1 MSEKPNNPK
10 PDPIEPWLEAYAE
23 KRRQELDKPIELDE
37 ATRTLL
43 QGEVNRVYPQK
54 NGVSEVAAE
63 GGWSA
68 WWTWTLAGAVGA
80 VAIVASLDLGNS
92 RPEITTDM
100 AAASVDDEEPEE
112 SRAEAAASMEAD
124 QAGFS
129 APLEA
134 KAQGQSMNLRAETI
148 PSPPQPEA
156 AAPVVPRPLVA
167 LGEAS
172 MRSAPGGAFT
182 AVVRQVNPT
191 FYKNLA
197 ELRQNFQ
204 QRPDEAAA
212 RNQKRN
218 LPTAVLANF
227 QIERQGQEVRI
238 LDQDGS
244 VYTGQVINEESY
256 AAGDSASDGGGVASG
271 APPAPNA
278 SIDLNAVPAK
288 GLNNQLDQPSQ
299 PAKALAAALPVG
311 QFYFRA
317 RGTNNTLRQ
326 VVVIEATLD
335 HQLTGQA
342 WPQKR
347 DNSAEVGLQSVP
359 ITGVPP
365 RRVTLPKP
373 LTSRNTEV
381 AEKANKTMVEQEAQ
395 SALKRSRQAVR
406 NLRVLGNARIG
417 KENFPLNAYQD
428 ATAEV
433 PADKAPGNGRRK

>member
-68 WWTWTLAGAVGA
+68 WWTWILAGAVGA
-80 VAIVASLDLGNS
+80 VAVVASLDLGNS
-92 RPEITTDM
+92 RPESTTDM

-112 SRAEAAASMEAD
+112 SRAESAASMEAD
-124 QAGFS
+124 QAAFS

-156 AAPVVPRPLVA
+156 ASPVVPRPPVA

-172 MRSAPGGAFT
+172 MRTAPGGAFT
-182 AVVRQVNPT
+182 AQVRQVNPT

-204 QRPDEAAA
+204 QRPDEAAD
-212 RNQKRN
+212 RKQKRN

-271 APPAPNA
+271 APPAPKA
-278 SIDLNAVPAK
+278 SIALHAVPAK
-288 GLNNQLDQPSQ
+288 GLNQLNQPGQ

-342 WPQKR
+342 WPHKR
-347 DNSAEVGLQSVP
+347 AATADVRMQADPNTGL
-359 ITGVPP
+359 PP
-365 RRVTLPKP
+365 RRITLPKP
-373 LTSRNTEV
+373 SAGGNTEV
-381 AEKANKTMVEQEAQ
+381 AEKAKKTMVKQETQ
-395 SALKRSRQAVR
+395 STPNRSRQAAR
-406 NLRVLGNARIG
+406 GLRVLGNARIG

-428 ATAEV
+428 AAAEV
-433 PADKAPGNGRRK
+433 PADKKAVNGSRK

>member
-54 NGVSEVAAE
+54 NGVSEAVAE

-80 VAIVASLDLGNS
+80 VAIVVSLDLGNS
-92 RPEITTDM
+92 RPESTTDM
-100 AAASVDDEEPEE
+100 AAASVDEEEPEE
-112 SRAEAAASMEAD
+112 ARAEAADALEAE

-129 APLEA
+129 ALPEA
-134 KAQGQSMNLRAETI
+134 KAQEQNMNLRAATVTA
-148 PSPPQPEA
+148 SAQSEA
-156 AAPVVPRPLVA
+156 ISPVVPRPIVA
-167 LGEAS
+167 PGEAS
-172 MRSAPGGAFT
+172 MRAAPGGAFT

-197 ELRQNFQ
+197 QLRQNFQ
-204 QRPDEAAA
+204 QRPDEAAD
-212 RNQKRN
+212 RKQKRN

-256 AAGDSASDGGGVASG
+256 AAGDSASAGGGVASG

-278 SIDLNAVPAK
+278 SIALNAVPAK
-288 GLNNQLDQPSQ
+288 GLNQLNQPGQS
-299 PAKALAAALPVG
+299 AKALAAALPVG

-317 RGTNNTLRQ
+317 RGTNKTLRQ

-335 HQLTGQA
+335 HQLTGQT
-342 WPQKR
+342 WPHKR
-347 DNSAEVGLQSVP
+347 AATADVRMQADPNTGL
-359 ITGVPP
+359 PP
-365 RRVTLPKP
+365 RQITLPKP
-373 LTSRNTEV
+373 SAGGNTEV
-381 AEKANKTMVEQEAQ
+381 AEKAKKAMAKREE
-395 SALKRSRQAVR
+395 SALNRSRQAVR
-406 NLRVLGNARIG
+406 GLRVLGNARIG
-417 KENFPLNAYQD
+417 KENFPLNAYQ
-428 ATAEV
+428 AAAAEV
-433 PADKAPGNGRRK
+433 PADKKPVNGSRK

>member
-23 KRRQELDKPIELDE
+23 KRRQELEKPIELDE

-54 NGVSEVAAE
+54 NGVLEVAAE

-80 VAIVASLDLGNS
+80 VAIVVSLDLGNS
-92 RPEITTDM
+92 RPESTTDM
-100 AAASVDDEEPEE
+100 AAASVDDEAPEE
-112 SRAEAAASMEAD
+112 SRAEAADALEAE

-129 APLEA
+129 ALPEDN
-134 KAQGQSMNLRAETI
+134 AQRQNMNLRAATV
-148 PSPPQPEA
+148 PASAQPEA
-156 AAPVVPRPLVA
+156 ISPVVPRPTVA
-167 LGEAS
+167 SGEAS
-172 MRSAPGGAFT
+172 MRAAPSGAFT
-182 AVVRQVNPT
+182 TVVRQVNPT

-212 RNQKRN
+212 RNQKRD

-256 AAGDSASDGGGVASG
+256 AAGDSAAVSGGVASG
-271 APPAPNA
+271 APAA
-278 SIDLNAVPAK
+278 LNAVSAK
-288 GLNNQLDQPSQ
+288 GLNQLNQPGQ

-335 HQLTGQA
+335 HQFTGQA
-342 WPQKR
+342 
-347 DNSAEVGLQSVP
+347 VP
-359 ITGVPP
+359 NTGVPL
-365 RRVTLPKP
+365 RRATLPKP
-373 LTSRNTEV
+373 LAGRKTEV
-381 AEKANKTMVEQEAQ
+381 AEKAKKTMVKQEAQ
-395 SALKRSRQAVR
+395 SALIRSRQAVR
-406 NLRVLGNARIG
+406 GLRVLGNARIG
-417 KENFPLNAYQD
+417 KENFSLNAYQ
-428 ATAEV
+428 AAAAEV
-433 PADKAPGNGRRK
+433 PADKKAVNGSRK

>member
-1 MSEKPNNPK
+1 MSEKPSNPK

-23 KRRQELDKPIELDE
+23 KRRQELDEPIELDE

-43 QGEVNRVYPQK
+43 QGEVSRVYPQK
-54 NGVSEVAAE
+54 NGVSEAAAE

-92 RPEITTDM
+92 RPGGATDM
-100 AAASVDDEEPEE
+100 AAASAGDKEPEE
-112 SRAEAAASMEAD
+112 ARAEQAD
-124 QAGFS
+124 VEETEQAGFS
-129 APLEA
+129 APREE
-134 KAQGQSMNLRAETI
+134 SNMNLRAATV
-148 PSPPQPEA
+148 PAPAQPEGTS
-156 AAPVVPRPLVA
+156 PLVPRPPVA
-167 LGEAS
+167 PGQAS
-172 MRSAPGGAFT
+172 MLSAHGGDVT
-182 AVVRQVNPT
+182 AAVRQVNPT

-204 QRPDEAAA
+204 QRPNETAA

-227 QIERQGQEVRI
+227 QIERQGQKVRI

-256 AAGDSASDGGGVASG
+256 AAADSASDDGGVALG
-271 APPAPNA
+271 VQAAQNAPNA
-278 SIDLNAVPAK
+278 PISPNAVPAN
-288 GLNNQLDQPSQ
+288 GSDQLDKTSRF
-299 PAKALAAALPVG
+299 ATALAATLPVG

-342 WPQKR
+342 LSRKR
-347 DNSAEVGLQSVP
+347 PKTAAVGLEGGASNV
-359 ITGVPP
+359 VPP
-365 RRVTLPKP
+365 RRTTKTKP
-373 LTSRNTEV
+373 SAGFNTEM
-381 AEKANKTMVEQEAQ
+381 AEMKMAKQTEKPMANQEAQ
-395 SALKRSRQAVR
+395 SRQAVR
-406 NLRVLGNARIG
+406 SLRVLGNARIG

-428 ATAEV
+428 SAAKVPTARERR
-433 PADKAPGNGRRK
+433 NGTRK

>member
-54 NGVSEVAAE
+54 NGVSEVVAE

-80 VAIVASLDLGNS
+80 VAIVVSLDLGNF
-92 RPEITTDM
+92 RPESTTNM
-100 AAASVDDEEPEE
+100 AAASMDDEEPEE
-112 SRAEAAASMEAD
+112 SRIEAAASIEAD
-124 QAGFS
+124 QDGFS

-134 KAQGQSMNLRAETI
+134 KALDQSMNLRAETI
-148 PSPPQPEA
+148 PSPTPPK
-156 AAPVVPRPLVA
+156 VPRSIVA
-167 LGEAS
+167 PAEAYMPS
-172 MRSAPGGAFT
+172 ARSGAIT
-182 AVVRQVNPT
+182 AQVRQVNPT

-204 QRPDEAAA
+204 QLSVKKTA
-212 RNQKRN
+212 RKEKRN

-227 QIERQGQEVRI
+227 QIERRGQEVRI

-256 AAGDSASDGGGVASG
+256 AAVDAASVGGGVDSV
-271 APPAPNA
+271 APSAPNP
-278 SIDLNAVPAK
+278 SIAQNAISAK
-288 GLNNQLDQPSQ
+288 GLNQLNQPGQ
-299 PAKALAAALPVG
+299 PAKAFAAKLPVG

-335 HQLTGQA
+335 HQLTGQV

-347 DNSAEVGLQSVP
+347 AETAADVRLQSAP
-359 ITGVPP
+359 NTGLLP
-365 RRVTLPKP
+365 RRITLPK
-373 LTSRNTEV
+373 SSAGGNMEV
-381 AEKANKTMVEQEAQ
+381 AEKAKKMTKQEAQ
-395 SALKRSRQAVR
+395 SALNRSRQAVR
-406 NLRVLGNARIG
+406 GLRVLGNARIG
-417 KENFPLNAYQD
+417 KENFPLNAYQAAAD
-428 ATAEV
+428 EV
-433 PADKAPGNGRRK
+433 PADKKPVNGSRK

>member
-23 KRRQELDKPIELDE
+23 KRRQELDEPIELDE

-43 QGEVNRVYPQK
+43 QGEVSRVYPQK
-54 NGVSEVAAE
+54 NGASEVVTE

-80 VAIVASLDLGNS
+80 VAVVVSLDLGNS
-92 RPEITTDM
+92 RPESTTDM
-100 AAASVDDEEPEE
+100 AAASVGDEEPEE

-129 APLEA
+129 APLKV
-134 KAQGQSMNLRAETI
+134 KAQDQSMDLRAETI
-148 PSPPQPEA
+148 PSPPPPEA
-156 AAPVVPRPLVA
+156 TSPVVPRPTVA
-167 LGEAS
+167 PGEAS
-172 MRSAPGGAFT
+172 MRTAPGGAFT
-182 AVVRQVNPT
+182 AQVRQVNPT

-204 QRPDEAAA
+204 QLSAKNTA
-212 RNQKRN
+212 RKENRN

-256 AAGDSASDGGGVASG
+256 AAADSASAGGGVASG

-278 SIDLNAVPAK
+278 SIALNAVPAK
-288 GLNNQLDQPSQ
+288 GLNQLNQPGQ

-317 RGTNNTLRQ
+317 RGTNNTLRK
-326 VVVIEATLD
+326 VVVIEATLA

-347 DNSAEVGLQSVP
+347 DNAAEVGLQSVP

-381 AEKANKTMVEQEAQ
+381 AEKAKKTMVKQEAQ
-395 SALKRSRQAVR
+395 SALNRSRQAVR

>member
-37 ATRTLL
+37 TTLTLL

-54 NGVSEVAAE
+54 NGASEVAAE

-80 VAIVASLDLGNS
+80 VAIVVSLDLGNS
-92 RPEITTDM
+92 RPESTTDM
-100 AAASVDDEEPEE
+100 AAASVDDEEPKE
-112 SRAEAAASMEAD
+112 SRIEAAASMEAD

-134 KAQGQSMNLRAETI
+134 KALDQSMNLRAETI
-148 PSPPQPEA
+148 PSPTPPKVSRSIVAPAEA
-156 AAPVVPRPLVA
+156 YMSSGA
-167 LGEAS
+167 L
-172 MRSAPGGAFT
+172 T
-182 AVVRQVNPT
+182 AQLRQVNPT

-204 QRPDEAAA
+204 QLSAKKTA
-212 RNQKRN
+212 RKEKRN

-227 QIERQGQEVRI
+227 QIERLGQEVRI

-256 AAGDSASDGGGVASG
+256 AAVDAASVGGGVDSV
-271 APPAPNA
+271 APSAPNV
-278 SIDLNAVPAK
+278 SIAQNAISAK
-288 GLNNQLDQPSQ
+288 SPNQLNKPGQ
-299 PAKALAAALPVG
+299 PAKAFAAALPVG

-335 HQLTGQA
+335 HQLTGQV

-347 DNSAEVGLQSVP
+347 AETAADVRLQSAP
-359 ITGVPP
+359 NTGLLP
-365 RRVTLPKP
+365 RRITLPKP
-373 LTSRNTEV
+373 SAGGNTEV
-381 AEKANKTMVEQEAQ
+381 AEKAKKMIKQEAQ
-395 SALKRSRQAVR
+395 SALNRSRQAVR
-406 NLRVLGNARIG
+406 GLRVLGNARIG
-417 KENFPLNAYQD
+417 KENFPLNAYQ
-428 ATAEV
+428 AAAAEI
-433 PADKAPGNGRRK
+433 PADKKPVNSSRK

>member
-23 KRRQELDKPIELDE
+23 KRRQELDEPIELDE

-43 QGEVNRVYPQK
+43 QGEVSRVYPQK
-54 NGVSEVAAE
+54 NGASEVATE

-80 VAIVASLDLGNS
+80 VAVVVSLDLGNS
-92 RPEITTDM
+92 HPESTTDM
-100 AAASVDDEEPEE
+100 AAFSLDDEVPEE
-112 SRAEAAASMEAD
+112 ARAEEAD
-124 QAGFS
+124 TVEAEQAGFS
-129 APLEA
+129 ALPEA
-134 KAQGQSMNLRAETI
+134 KAQGQSMNLSAETI
-148 PSPPQPEA
+148 PSPPPPEDTS
-156 AAPVVPRPLVA
+156 PVVPRPPVA
-167 LGEAS
+167 PGEAS
-172 MRSAPGGAFT
+172 MRSASGGALT
-182 AVVRQVNPT
+182 TEVRQVNPT

-204 QRPDEAAA
+204 QLSAKNTA
-212 RNQKRN
+212 RKENRN

-256 AAGDSASDGGGVASG
+256 AAADSALDGDGVASG
-271 APPAPNA
+271 APSAPNA
-278 SIDLNAVPAK
+278 SIAQNAMSAK
-288 GLNNQLDQPSQ
+288 GLNQLKQPGQ
-299 PAKALAAALPVG
+299 PAKALAAGLPVG

-347 DNSAEVGLQSVP
+347 DNAAEVGLQSVP

-373 LTSRNTEV
+373 LISRNTEV
-381 AEKANKTMVEQEAQ
+381 AEKAKKTMVKQEAQ
-395 SALKRSRQAVR
+395 SALIRSRQAVR

-428 ATAEV
+428 ATPEV
-433 PADKAPGNGRRK
+433 PADKEPGNGRHK

>member
-80 VAIVASLDLGNS
+80 VAIVISLDLGNS
-92 RPEITTDM
+92 RPAGATDM
-100 AAASVDDEEPEE
+100 AAASVGDEAPEE
-112 SRAEAAASMEAD
+112 ARAEAANALEAE

-129 APLEA
+129 ALPEA
-134 KAQGQSMNLRAETI
+134 KAQGQNMNLRAATV
-148 PSPPQPEA
+148 PASAQPEA
-156 AAPVVPRPLVA
+156 ISPVVPRPTVA
-167 LGEAS
+167 SGEAS
-172 MRSAPGGAFT
+172 MRAAPGGAFT
-182 AVVRQVNPT
+182 TVVRQVNPT

-256 AAGDSASDGGGVASG
+256 AAGDSAAVSGGVASG
-271 APPAPNA
+271 APAA
-278 SIDLNAVPAK
+278 LNAVSAK
-288 GLNNQLDQPSQ
+288 GLNQLNQPGQ

-335 HQLTGQA
+335 HQFTGQA
-342 WPQKR
+342 
-347 DNSAEVGLQSVP
+347 VP
-359 ITGVPP
+359 NTGVPL
-365 RRVTLPKP
+365 RRATLPKP
-373 LTSRNTEV
+373 LAGRKTEV
-381 AEKANKTMVEQEAQ
+381 AEKAKKTMVKQEAQ
-395 SALKRSRQAVR
+395 SALNRSRQAVR
-406 NLRVLGNARIG
+406 SLRVLGNARIG
-417 KENFPLNAYQD
+417 KENFPLNAYQ
-428 ATAEV
+428 AAAAEV
-433 PADKAPGNGRRK
+433 PADKKAVNGSRK

>member
-23 KRRQELDKPIELDE
+23 KRRQELDEPIELDE

-43 QGEVNRVYPQK
+43 QGEVSRVYPQK

-80 VAIVASLDLGNS
+80 VAAVASLDLGNS
-92 RPEITTDM
+92 RPESTTDM

-148 PSPPQPEA
+148 PSPPPPEA
-156 AAPVVPRPLVA
+156 TSPVVPRPPVA

-172 MRSAPGGAFT
+172 MRTAPGGAFT
-182 AVVRQVNPT
+182 AQVRQVNPT

-212 RNQKRN
+212 RKQKRN

-271 APPAPNA
+271 APPAPKA
-278 SIDLNAVPAK
+278 SIALHAVPAK
-288 GLNNQLDQPSQ
+288 GLNQLNQPGQ

-342 WPQKR
+342 WPHKR
-347 DNSAEVGLQSVP
+347 AATADVRMQADPNTGL
-359 ITGVPP
+359 PP
-365 RRVTLPKP
+365 RRITLSKP
-373 LTSRNTEV
+373 SAGGNTEV
-381 AEKANKTMVEQEAQ
+381 AKKAKKTMVKQETQ
-395 SALKRSRQAVR
+395 SAPNRSRQAAR
-406 NLRVLGNARIG
+406 GLRVLGNARIG

-428 ATAEV
+428 AAAEV
-433 PADKAPGNGRRK
+433 PADKKAVNGSRK

>member
-23 KRRQELDKPIELDE
+23 KRRQELDEPIELDE

-43 QGEVNRVYPQK
+43 QGEVSRVYPQK
-54 NGVSEVAAE
+54 NGVSEAAAE

-80 VAIVASLDLGNS
+80 VAIVVSLDLGNS
-92 RPEITTDM
+92 RPESTTDM

-156 AAPVVPRPLVA
+156 ASPVVPRPPVA

-182 AVVRQVNPT
+182 AQVRQVNPT

-204 QRPDEAAA
+204 LRPDEAAA
-212 RNQKRN
+212 RKQKRN

-256 AAGDSASDGGGVASG
+256 AAADSASAGGGVDSG

-278 SIDLNAVPAK
+278 SIAQNAMSAK
-288 GLNNQLDQPSQ
+288 GLNQLNQPGQ
-299 PAKALAAALPVG
+299 PAKALVAGLPVG

-347 DNSAEVGLQSVP
+347 DKTAEVGLQSVP

-381 AEKANKTMVEQEAQ
+381 AEKAKKTMVKQEAQ
-395 SALKRSRQAVR
+395 SALNRSRQAVR

-433 PADKAPGNGRRK
+433 PADKEPGNGRRK

>member
-80 VAIVASLDLGNS
+80 VAIVISLDLGNS
-92 RPEITTDM
+92 RPAGATDM
-100 AAASVDDEEPEE
+100 AAASVDDEAPEE
-112 SRAEAAASMEAD
+112 ARAEAANALEAE

-129 APLEA
+129 ALPEA
-134 KAQGQSMNLRAETI
+134 KAQGQNMNLPAATV
-148 PSPPQPEA
+148 PASAQPEA
-156 AAPVVPRPLVA
+156 ISPVVPRPTVA
-167 LGEAS
+167 SGEAS
-172 MRSAPGGAFT
+172 MRDAPSGAFT
-182 AVVRQVNPT
+182 TVVRQVNPT

-218 LPTAVLANF
+218 LPTAVLADF

-256 AAGDSASDGGGVASG
+256 AAGDSAAAGGRVASG
-271 APPAPNA
+271 APAA
-278 SIDLNAVPAK
+278 LNAVPAK
-288 GLNNQLDQPSQ
+288 GPNQLNQQGQ

-342 WPQKR
+342 WPHKR
-347 DNSAEVGLQSVP
+347 AATADVRMQADPNTGLL
-359 ITGVPP
+359 P
-365 RRVTLPKP
+365 RRITLPKP
-373 LTSRNTEV
+373 SAGGNTEV
-381 AEKANKTMVEQEAQ
+381 AEKSKKMIKQEAQ
-395 SALKRSRQAVR
+395 SALNRSRQAVR
-406 NLRVLGNARIG
+406 GLRVLGNARIG
-417 KENFPLNAYQD
+417 KENFPLNAYQ
-428 ATAEV
+428 AAAAEV
-433 PADKAPGNGRRK
+433 PADKKPVNGSRK

>member
-37 ATRTLL
+37 AIRTLL

-54 NGVSEVAAE
+54 NSVSEVAAE

-80 VAIVASLDLGNS
+80 VAIVVSLDLGNS
-92 RPEITTDM
+92 RPESTTDM

-112 SRAEAAASMEAD
+112 SRAEAAASMKAD

-134 KAQGQSMNLRAETI
+134 KAQGKSMNLRAETI

-156 AAPVVPRPLVA
+156 ASPVVPHPPVA

-172 MRSAPGGAFT
+172 MRSAPVGAFT
-182 AVVRQVNPT
+182 AQVRQVNPT

-204 QRPDEAAA
+204 QRPDEAAD
-212 RNQKRN
+212 RKQKRN

-256 AAGDSASDGGGVASG
+256 AAADSASAGGGVDSG

-278 SIDLNAVPAK
+278 SIALNAVPAK
-288 GLNNQLDQPSQ
+288 GLNQLNQPGQS
-299 PAKALAAALPVG
+299 AKALAAALPVG

-335 HQLTGQA
+335 HQLTGQT
-342 WPQKR
+342 WPHKR
-347 DNSAEVGLQSVP
+347 AATADVRMQADPNTGL
-359 ITGVPP
+359 PP
-365 RRVTLPKP
+365 RRITLPKP
-373 LTSRNTEV
+373 SAGGNTEV
-381 AEKANKTMVEQEAQ
+381 AEKAKEAMAKREE
-395 SALKRSRQAVR
+395 SALNRSRQAVR

-433 PADKAPGNGRRK
+433 PADKEPGNGRRK

>member
-10 PDPIEPWLEAYAE
+10 PDPIEPWLETYAE
-23 KRRQELDKPIELDE
+23 KRRQELDEPIELDE

-43 QGEVNRVYPQK
+43 QGEVSRVYSQK
-54 NGVSEVAAE
+54 NGASEAPSE

-92 RPEITTDM
+92 RPGGATDM
-100 AAASVDDEEPEE
+100 AAASAGDKEPEE
-112 SRAEAAASMEAD
+112 ARTEEAD
-124 QAGFS
+124 VVETEQAGFS
-129 APLEA
+129 APREE
-134 KAQGQSMNLRAETI
+134 SNINLRAATV
-148 PSPPQPEA
+148 PAPAQPEA
-156 AAPVVPRPLVA
+156 TSPVVPRPPVA
-167 LGEAS
+167 PGQAS
-172 MRSAPGGAFT
+172 MLSAHGGAVT
-182 AVVRQVNPT
+182 SEVRQVNPT

-204 QRPDEAAA
+204 QRTVEATS

-227 QIERQGQEVRI
+227 QIERQGQKVRI

-256 AAGDSASDGGGVASG
+256 AAADSASDDSGGALGVQV
-271 APPAPNA
+271 APNA
-278 SIDLNAVPAK
+278 LNAPISPNAVPAN
-288 GLNNQLDQPSQ
+288 GSNQSEQTSQ
-299 PAKALAAALPVG
+299 SATALAATLPVG

-335 HQLTGQA
+335 HQLTGKA
-342 WPQKR
+342 LSRKR
-347 DNSAEVGLQSVP
+347 PNTAAVGLEGVP
-359 ITGVPP
+359 NNVVPP
-365 RRVTLPKP
+365 RRTTQTKP
-373 LTSRNTEV
+373 SAGFNTEM
-381 AEKANKTMVEQEAQ
+381 AEKKMAEQTEKPITNQ
-395 SALKRSRQAVR
+395 EGQSRQAVR
-406 NLRVLGNARIG
+406 SLRVLGNARIG

-428 ATAEV
+428 SAAKVPTAKERR
-433 PADKAPGNGRRK
+433 NGTRK

>member
-92 RPEITTDM
+92 RLEITTDM

-148 PSPPQPEA
+148 PSPPPPEA
-156 AAPVVPRPLVA
+156 TSPVVPHPTVA
-167 LGEAS
+167 PGEAS
-172 MRSAPGGAFT
+172 MRTAPGGAFT
-182 AVVRQVNPT
+182 AQVRQVNPT

-212 RNQKRN
+212 RNQKRD

-256 AAGDSASDGGGVASG
+256 VAGDSASDGDGVASG
-271 APPAPNA
+271 APSAPNA
-278 SIDLNAVPAK
+278 SIAENAMSAK
-288 GLNNQLDQPSQ
+288 GLNQLNQPDQPV
-299 PAKALAAALPVG
+299 KALAAALPVG

-342 WPQKR
+342 WPHKR
-347 DNSAEVGLQSVP
+347 AATADVRMQADPNTGL
-359 ITGVPP
+359 PP
-365 RRVTLPKP
+365 RRITLPKP
-373 LTSRNTEV
+373 SAGGNTEV
-381 AEKANKTMVEQEAQ
+381 AEKAKKTMVKQEAQ
-395 SALKRSRQAVR
+395 SALIRSRQAVR
-406 NLRVLGNARIG
+406 GLRVLGNARIG
-417 KENFPLNAYQD
+417 KENFPLNAYQ
-428 ATAEV
+428 AAAAEV
-433 PADKAPGNGRRK
+433 PADKKAVNGSRK

>member
-80 VAIVASLDLGNS
+80 VAIVISLDLGNS
-92 RPEITTDM
+92 RPAGTADM
-100 AAASVDDEEPEE
+100 AAASVGDEAPEE
-112 SRAEAAASMEAD
+112 ARAEAANALEVE

-129 APLEA
+129 ALPEA
-134 KAQGQSMNLRAETI
+134 KAQGQNMNLRAATV
-148 PSPPQPEA
+148 PALAQPEA
-156 AAPVVPRPLVA
+156 ISPVVPRPTVA
-167 LGEAS
+167 SGEAS
-172 MRSAPGGAFT
+172 MRTAPGGAFT
-182 AVVRQVNPT
+182 AQVRQVNPT

-204 QRPDEAAA
+204 QRPDEAAD
-212 RNQKRN
+212 RKQKRN

-244 VYTGQVINEESY
+244 VYSGQVINEESY

-342 WPQKR
+342 WPHKR
-347 DNSAEVGLQSVP
+347 AATADVRMQADPNTGL
-359 ITGVPP
+359 PP
-365 RRVTLPKP
+365 RRITLPKP
-373 LTSRNTEV
+373 SAGGNTEV
-381 AEKANKTMVEQEAQ
+381 AEKAKKAMAKREE
-395 SALKRSRQAVR
+395 SALNRSRQAVR

>member
-80 VAIVASLDLGNS
+80 VAIVVSLDLGNS
-92 RPEITTDM
+92 RPESTTDM
-100 AAASVDDEEPEE
+100 AAASVGDEEPEE

-156 AAPVVPRPLVA
+156 AAPVVPRPPVA

-172 MRSAPGGAFT
+172 MRSAPSGAFT
-182 AVVRQVNPT
+182 AQVRQVNPT

-271 APPAPNA
+271 APPAPKA
-278 SIDLNAVPAK
+278 SIALHAVPAK
-288 GLNNQLDQPSQ
+288 GLNQLNQPGQ

-347 DNSAEVGLQSVP
+347 DNAAEVGLQSVP

-373 LTSRNTEV
+373 LTSRNPEV
-381 AEKANKTMVEQEAQ
+381 AEKAKKTMVKQEAQ
-395 SALKRSRQAVR
+395 SALKRSRQAAR
-406 NLRVLGNARIG
+406 GLRVLGNARIG

-428 ATAEV
+428 AAAEV
-433 PADKAPGNGRRK
+433 PADKKAVNGSRK

>member
-80 VAIVASLDLGNS
+80 VAIVVSLDLGNS
-92 RPEITTDM
+92 RPESTTDM

-134 KAQGQSMNLRAETI
+134 KAQGKSMNLRAETI

-156 AAPVVPRPLVA
+156 ASPVVPHPPVA

-172 MRSAPGGAFT
+172 MRSAPVGAFT
-182 AVVRQVNPT
+182 AQVRQVNPT

-218 LPTAVLANF
+218 LPAAVLANF

-256 AAGDSASDGGGVASG
+256 AAGDSVSDGDGVDSG
-271 APPAPNA
+271 APSAPNA
-278 SIDLNAVPAK
+278 SIALNAVPAK
-288 GLNNQLDQPSQ
+288 GLNQLNLQGQ
-299 PAKALAAALPVG
+299 PAKDLAAALPVG

-342 WPQKR
+342 WPHKR
-347 DNSAEVGLQSVP
+347 AATADVRMQADPNTGL
-359 ITGVPP
+359 PP
-365 RRVTLPKP
+365 RRITPPKP
-373 LTSRNTEV
+373 SAGGNTEV
-381 AEKANKTMVEQEAQ
+381 AEKAKKKMVKRETQ
-395 SALKRSRQAVR
+395 SALNRSRQAVR

-417 KENFPLNAYQD
+417 KENFPLNAYQ
-428 ATAEV
+428 AAAAEV
-433 PADKAPGNGRRK
+433 PADKKTVNGSRK

>member
-23 KRRQELDKPIELDE
+23 KRRQELDEPLELDE

-43 QGEVNRVYPQK
+43 QGEVSRVYPQK
-54 NGVSEVAAE
+54 NGVSEAAAE

-92 RPEITTDM
+92 RLEITTDM

-112 SRAEAAASMEAD
+112 SRAEAAASMEAG

-134 KAQGQSMNLRAETI
+134 EAQGQSMNLRAETI

-156 AAPVVPRPLVA
+156 ASPVVPRPPVA

-172 MRSAPGGAFT
+172 MRTAPGGAFT
-182 AVVRQVNPT
+182 AQVRQVNPT

-204 QRPDEAAA
+204 QRPDEAAD
-212 RNQKRN
+212 RKQKRN

-256 AAGDSASDGGGVASG
+256 AAGDSASAGGGVASG

-278 SIDLNAVPAK
+278 SIALNAVPAK
-288 GLNNQLDQPSQ
+288 GLNQLNQPGQS
-299 PAKALAAALPVG
+299 AKALAAALPVG

-335 HQLTGQA
+335 HQLTGQT
-342 WPQKR
+342 WPHKR
-347 DNSAEVGLQSVP
+347 AATADVRMQADPNTGL
-359 ITGVPP
+359 PP
-365 RRVTLPKP
+365 RRITLPKP
-373 LTSRNTEV
+373 SAGGNTEA
-381 AEKANKTMVEQEAQ
+381 AEKAKKAMAKREE
-395 SALKRSRQAVR
+395 SALNRSRQAVR

-433 PADKAPGNGRRK
+433 PADKEPGNGRRK

>member
-68 WWTWTLAGAVGA
+68 WWKWTLAGAVGA
-80 VAIVASLDLGNS
+80 VAIVISLDLGNS
-92 RPEITTDM
+92 RPAGATDM
-100 AAASVDDEEPEE
+100 AAASVGDEAPEE
-112 SRAEAAASMEAD
+112 ARAEAANALEAE

-129 APLEA
+129 ALPEA
-134 KAQGQSMNLRAETI
+134 KAQGQNMNLRAANV
-148 PSPPQPEA
+148 PASAQPEA
-156 AAPVVPRPLVA
+156 ISPVVPRPTVA
-167 LGEAS
+167 SGEAS
-172 MRSAPGGAFT
+172 MRAAPGGAFT
-182 AVVRQVNPT
+182 TVVRQVNPT

-212 RNQKRN
+212 RNQKRD

-256 AAGDSASDGGGVASG
+256 AAGDSASAGGGGASG
-271 APPAPNA
+271 APAA
-278 SIDLNAVPAK
+278 LNAVPAK
-288 GLNNQLDQPSQ
+288 GLNQLNQPGQS
-299 PAKALAAALPVG
+299 AKALAAALPVG

-342 WPQKR
+342 WPHKR
-347 DNSAEVGLQSVP
+347 AATADVRMQADPNTGL
-359 ITGVPP
+359 PP
-365 RRVTLPKP
+365 RRITLPKP
-373 LTSRNTEV
+373 SAGGNTEV
-381 AEKANKTMVEQEAQ
+381 AEKAKKKMVKQETQ
-395 SALKRSRQAVR
+395 SALNRSRQAVR
-406 NLRVLGNARIG
+406 NLRVQGNARIG
-417 KENFPLNAYQD
+417 
-428 ATAEV
+428 
-433 PADKAPGNGRRK
+433 

>member
-80 VAIVASLDLGNS
+80 VAVVASLDLGNS

-148 PSPPQPEA
+148 PSPPPPEA
-156 AAPVVPRPLVA
+156 TSPVVPHPTVA
-167 LGEAS
+167 PGEAS
-172 MRSAPGGAFT
+172 MRTAPGGAFT
-182 AVVRQVNPT
+182 AQVRQVNPT

-244 VYTGQVINEESY
+244 VYSGQVINEESY

-347 DNSAEVGLQSVP
+347 DNAAEVGLQSVP

-417 KENFPLNAYQD
+417 KENFPLNAYQ
-428 ATAEV
+428 AAAAEV
-433 PADKAPGNGRRK
+433 PADKKAVNGSRK

>member
-134 KAQGQSMNLRAETI
+134 KAQGQSMNLRAQTI

-244 VYTGQVINEESY
+244 VYSGQVINEESY

>member
-92 RPEITTDM
+92 RPESTTDM

-148 PSPPQPEA
+148 PSPPPPEA
-156 AAPVVPRPLVA
+156 TSPVVPRPPVA

-172 MRSAPGGAFT
+172 MRTAPGGAFT
-182 AVVRQVNPT
+182 AQVRQVNPT

-212 RNQKRN
+212 RKQKRN

-244 VYTGQVINEESY
+244 VYSGQVINEESY

-271 APPAPNA
+271 ASPAPNA

-347 DNSAEVGLQSVP
+347 DNAAEVGLQSVP

-373 LTSRNTEV
+373 LTSRNPEV

>member
-43 QGEVNRVYPQK
+43 QGEVNRVYPRK
-54 NGVSEVAAE
+54 NGVSEAAAE

-80 VAIVASLDLGNS
+80 VAIVVSLDLGNS
-92 RPEITTDM
+92 RPESTTDM

-112 SRAEAAASMEAD
+112 SRAEAADALEAE

-129 APLEA
+129 ALPEA
-134 KAQGQSMNLRAETI
+134 KAQGQNMNLRAATVTASAQSEAI
-148 PSPPQPEA
+148 LPE
-156 AAPVVPRPLVA
+156 VPRPTVTP
-167 LGEAS
+167 GEAS
-172 MRSAPGGAFT
+172 MRSAPSGAFT
-182 AVVRQVNPT
+182 DQVRQMNPT

-204 QRPDEAAA
+204 QLSANKTA
-212 RNQKRN
+212 RKEKRN

-227 QIERQGQEVRI
+227 QIERLGQEVRI

-256 AAGDSASDGGGVASG
+256 AAVDAASVGGGVDSV
-271 APPAPNA
+271 APSAPNV
-278 SIDLNAVPAK
+278 SIAQNAISAK
-288 GLNNQLDQPSQ
+288 SPNQLNKPGQ
-299 PAKALAAALPVG
+299 PAKAFAAALPVG

-335 HQLTGQA
+335 HQLTGQV

-347 DNSAEVGLQSVP
+347 AETAADVRLQSAP
-359 ITGVPP
+359 NTGLLP
-365 RRVTLPKP
+365 RRITLPKP
-373 LTSRNTEV
+373 SAGGNTEV
-381 AEKANKTMVEQEAQ
+381 AEKAKKMIKQEAQ
-395 SALKRSRQAVR
+395 SALNRSRQAVR
-406 NLRVLGNARIG
+406 GLRVLGNARIG

-428 ATAEV
+428 AAAEV
-433 PADKAPGNGRRK
+433 PADKKAVNGSRK